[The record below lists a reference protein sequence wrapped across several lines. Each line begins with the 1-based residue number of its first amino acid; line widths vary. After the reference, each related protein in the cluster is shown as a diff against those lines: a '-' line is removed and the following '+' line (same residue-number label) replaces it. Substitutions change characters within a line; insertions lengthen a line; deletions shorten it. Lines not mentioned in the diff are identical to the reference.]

1 MTAIRLGL
9 IGDNIGPSRAPLLH
23 GLAGR
28 LAGLEVR
35 YDLLI
40 PKEQGVAFDRLFDRC
55 AAEGYRGINVTYP
68 YKERA
73 AARVRIDDPTVRA
86 ISAVNTILFDG
97 ETPTGFN
104 TDYSGFIA
112 GYRANR
118 GERSPGVVCQIGA
131 GGVGKA
137 VAFALLA
144 LDVEAIRIVE
154 RDLARAEALAK
165 ALAAAAPALT
175 VEVTGDPTAAAA
187 GAEGVLNCSPVGMA
201 GHPGTPIP
209 EDALAGASWAFDA
222 VYTPL
227 ETQFLRDA
235 AAAGLATISG
245 FALFFHQGVKAFEI
259 FTGHSPDEGALE
271 AALREVWSRAAV

>member
-1 MTAIRLGL
+1 MIAIRLGL

-28 LAGLEVR
+28 MAGLEVR

-40 PKEQGVAFDRLFDRC
+40 PKKQGLDFDRLFDRC
-55 AAEGYRGINVTYP
+55 AAQGYRGINVTYP

-112 GYRANR
+112 GYRAKR

-144 LDVEAIRIVE
+144 LGVEAIRIVE

-165 ALAAAAPALT
+165 ALAIAAPSVM
-175 VEVTGDPTAAAA
+175 VEVADDPGVAAA
-187 GAEGVLNCSPVGMA
+187 GAEGIVNCSPVGMA
-201 GHPGTPIP
+201 AHPGTPIP
-209 EDALAGASWAFDA
+209 ASALTGASWAFDA

-227 ETQFLRDA
+227 KTQFLQDA
-235 AAAGLATISG
+235 AAAGLAAISG
-245 FALFFHQGVKAFEI
+245 FALFFHQGVKAFQI
-259 FTGHSPDEGALE
+259 FTGRTPDEASLE
-271 AALREVWSRAAV
+271 AALREAWSRAVV